1 MARRRGGS
9 SGKVSRSRSRSPP
22 PQKAVAASS
31 HPVHK
36 SSSTGSVLG
45 GIGGAIADGLGWGAG
60 MEMAHRAVDAVFG
73 PRTVRHETVAA
84 PQQPAAAMTA
94 AQTADGNACG
104 GHSKALQ
111 DCLSSFGADIS
122 KCQVYMDMLAEC
134 RNGSSSSGGFQS
146 A

>member
-1 MARRRGGS
+1 MGRKSSSRSSGGGS
-9 SGKVSRSRSRSPP
+9 RSLFSKPP
-22 PQKAVAASS
+22 AKKAAS

-60 MEMAHRAVDAVFG
+60 TAIAHRAVDAVFG
-73 PRTVRHETVAA
+73 PRTVRQETVAA
-84 PQQPAAAMTA
+84 TPQQTA
-94 AQTADGNACG
+94 PTADANACG
-104 GHSKALQ
+104 LHSKALQ
-111 DCLSSFGADIS
+111 DCLNNFGTDVG

-134 RNGSSSSGGFQS
+134 RSGSSSSSSGGMLS